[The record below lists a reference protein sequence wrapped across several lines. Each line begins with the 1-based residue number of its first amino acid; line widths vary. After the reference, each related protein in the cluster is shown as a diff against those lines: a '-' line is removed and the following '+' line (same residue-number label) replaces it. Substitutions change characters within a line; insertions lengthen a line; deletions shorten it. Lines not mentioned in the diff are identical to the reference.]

1 MNVLLTGSTGFVGSC
16 LLEHLTRV
24 SSLNIETVSKAS
36 DTSRKGK
43 VRTNHYLLDLADDL
57 SSSEFLHNKKYDV
70 LIHAAWEGLPS
81 KTRQSNERNTKLS
94 IKLFEKFIQSG
105 GTSIVGL
112 GSCLEYGDVI
122 GQVDESDT
130 GRNLTDFGNS
140 KRLLASSL
148 EQFKTHYI
156 WLRPFYLY
164 GPCQHSNSL
173 ISSTI
178 SHLSET
184 SYDWMREPFVANDF
198 VYIEDLGRLVA
209 KLVSKELW
217 IGEVNVG
224 TSVTTQNISLVN
236 LIRSYLGEIEYE
248 FKGNGDIGLSA
259 NLTKIKRYLP
269 DFEFSSLQEGVY
281 AVMDEVMKIKG

>member
-1 MNVLLTGSTGFVGSC
+1 
-16 LLEHLTRV
+16 
-24 SSLNIETVSKAS
+24 
-36 DTSRKGK
+36 
-43 VRTNHYLLDLADDL
+43 
-57 SSSEFLHNKKYDV
+57 
-70 LIHAAWEGLPS
+70 
-81 KTRQSNERNTKLS
+81 
-94 IKLFEKFIQSG
+94 
-105 GTSIVGL
+105 
-112 GSCLEYGDVI
+112 
-122 GQVDESDT
+122 
-130 GRNLTDFGNS
+130 
-140 KRLLASSL
+140 
-148 EQFKTHYI
+148 
-156 WLRPFYLY
+156 
-164 GPCQHSNSL
+164 
-173 ISSTI
+173 
-178 SHLSET
+178 
-184 SYDWMREPFVANDF
+184 MREPFVANDF